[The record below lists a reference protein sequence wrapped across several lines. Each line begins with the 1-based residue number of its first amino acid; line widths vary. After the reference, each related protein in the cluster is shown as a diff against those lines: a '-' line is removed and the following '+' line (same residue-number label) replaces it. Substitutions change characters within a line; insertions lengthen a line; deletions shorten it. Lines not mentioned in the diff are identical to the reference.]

1 MSNSKINISEILQ
14 IFFMGLSAVAFTFLG
29 YTQLALLSTDSSILI
44 RGLVYIIIFVAFF
57 ITGAVSS
64 QSVYHAIHEC

>member
-1 MSNSKINISEILQ
+1 MGNSKINISEILQ

-44 RGLVYIIIFVAFF
+44 RGLVYIIIFVALF
-57 ITGAVSS
+57 ITSVVSS
-64 QSVYHAIHEC
+64 QSVYHAVHEC